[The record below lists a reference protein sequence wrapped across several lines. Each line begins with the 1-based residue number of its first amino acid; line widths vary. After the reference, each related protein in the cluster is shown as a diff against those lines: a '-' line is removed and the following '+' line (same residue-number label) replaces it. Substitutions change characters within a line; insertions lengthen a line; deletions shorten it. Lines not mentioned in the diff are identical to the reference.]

1 MHVHVAC
8 ANGEAK
14 FWLEPKVEL
23 ARNYRLTRSQ
33 IKQAEGKIQAH
44 YDELC
49 TAWRRHFRP

>member
-14 FWLEPKVEL
+14 FWLEPAIEL
-23 ARNYRLTRSQ
+23 AKNYHLTKSQ
-33 IKQAEGKIQAH
+33 LRQAEQKIQAH

-49 TAWRRHFRP
+49 TAWRRHFGP